1 MSTSGEDEDSDVRR
15 AAIITFLWLVGMFV
29 AGVLLVI
36 FSDAFQGVF

>member
-1 MSTSGEDEDSDVRR
+1 MSTSGEDSDIRR

-29 AGVLLVI
+29 AGVLLVT